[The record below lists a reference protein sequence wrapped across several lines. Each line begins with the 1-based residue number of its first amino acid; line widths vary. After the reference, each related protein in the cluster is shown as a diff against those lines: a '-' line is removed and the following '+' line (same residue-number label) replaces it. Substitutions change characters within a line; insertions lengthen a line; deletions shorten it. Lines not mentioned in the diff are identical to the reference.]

1 MNGMSSYRRR
11 LMAGAYPKELPNY
24 LCFTAL
30 EDGTF
35 SFRYGNTARPAG
47 GLYIEYSIDGK
58 TWVRTESINFQE
70 QIITTPTI
78 RAGEKVYWRG
88 YNDAL
93 GTGGG
98 DSNFLSTCSFDVSGD
113 CGSILRKND
122 FSYVITSG
130 NGIRKLFI
138 NCKVVNAADL
148 ILPKFTNVGCF
159 AQMFSGCSSLVSA
172 PNFHNDKLS
181 GSCYVGM
188 FKNCTSLITVPFVLD
203 YTTLQGGCYNE
214 MFSGCTSLTTS
225 PLKGGS
231 YSVPSQAFKDMF
243 NNCTNL
249 VNVEDLYI
257 TEIKQSGLQ
266 HLANMFSNCTQLVHS
281 PIKSFPK
288 QIWQYCYMGLFDG
301 CTNLIDCPELPA
313 ETLANLCYANMLKK
327 TKITWIKMLATD
339 ISANSCLA
347 NWVANVP
354 NVNTSVFVKH
364 IDAQWTTTGNSGVPT
379 NWKVIYYDPAL
390 DKYFLDQQRSQECD
404 DHGNPI

>member
-1 MNGMSSYRRR
+1 MSIARRSLMNTKGS
-11 LMAGAYPKELPNY
+11 KEIPNY

-35 SFRYGNTARPAG
+35 SFRYITAVDKSG
-47 GLYIEYSIDGK
+47 SYIEYSIDECK
-58 TWVRTESINFQE
+58 SWVRTKSIDKQE

-88 YNDAL
+88 RNYRHGFD
-93 GTGGG
+93 GGYF
-98 DSNFLSTCSFDVSGD
+98 NFLSTCSFDVSGH
-113 CGSILRKND
+113 CVSILRGDD
-122 FSYVITSG
+122 FSNVIQNS
-130 NGIRKLFI
+130 IKKLFI

-148 ILPKFTNVGCF
+148 ILPKFEYPTSSSCF

-172 PNFHNDKLS
+172 PNFHNDRLTS
-181 GSCYVGM
+181 SCYSGM

-203 YTTLQGGCYNE
+203 CTTLVSACYSE

-231 YSVPSQAFKDMF
+231 YSVPTEAFAGMF
-243 NNCTNL
+243 TKCTNL

-257 TEIKQSGLQ
+257 IELQ
-266 HLANMFSNCTQLVHS
+266 RGYRHLGDMFWKCTQLVHS

-288 QIWQYCYMGLFDG
+288 QVWRNCYYGLFDG

-313 ETLANLCYANMLKK
+313 ETEATGCYYHMLKN
-327 TKITWIKMLATD
+327 TKITWIKMLA
-339 ISANSCLA
+339 ISAKDCLKD
-347 NWVANVP
+347 WVANVP
-354 NVNTSVFVKH
+354 NVNTGVFVKH
-364 IDAQWTTTGNSGVPT
+364 INAQWTNTGNSGVPT
-379 NWKVIYYDPAL
+379 NWTIIYYDPTE
-390 DKYFLDQQRSQECD
+390 DKYYTDQTKATECD